1 MLNTSVQRNND
12 RVTATEINYVSKELD
27 DSLGGLYSLLSQEL
41 QLPLIHRL
49 MYQMERKR
57 ALPTLPKDSVRPK
70 IVTGLEALGRSSDLQ
85 RLNTFV
91 QQLQPFADQLMNYI
105 NLDEYVKR
113 VGTSLGVEME
123 GLIKSPEQIQ
133 AEQEAMQQQ
142 ALVEQNSP
150 AIVKEGMG
158 MVRDSFKDQR
168 EASKPKEENK

>member
-1 MLNTSVQRNND
+1 
-12 RVTATEINYVSKELD
+12 
-27 DSLGGLYSLLSQEL
+27 
-41 QLPLIHRL
+41 
-49 MYQMERKR
+49 
-57 ALPTLPKDSVRPK
+57 
-70 IVTGLEALGRSSDLQ
+70 
-85 RLNTFV
+85 
-91 QQLQPFADQLMNYI
+91 MNYI

>member
-41 QLPLIHRL
+41 QLPLINRL
-49 MYQMERKR
+49 MFQMEKKK
-57 ALPTLPKDSVRPK
+57 ALPNLPKDSIRPK

-91 QQLQPFADQLMNYI
+91 NQLQPFAEQLMTYL

-133 AEQEAMQQQ
+133 AEQQAMQEQMMMQ
-142 ALVEQNSP
+142 QNSP
-150 AIVKEGMG
+150 AVVKEGMG
-158 MVRDSFKDQR
+158 IVRDSFKDQR
-168 EASKPKEENK
+168 NKNNKEN